1 MDPHS
6 RTVAAHL
13 GGQYKSPIIA
23 ADARG
28 CLPRRDWVVWPF
40 TLRWSHHVEESRE
53 SEFLPHDGPLRE
65 DVSRLGAMVGRML
78 AEQGGSALFGRV
90 EQVRIAAIRRRGEGA
105 SVDELASSLA
115 GLDAADAEALARAFA
130 TYFQAVNTAERV
142 HRIRRRRDYQRD
154 GSAPQPESLL
164 DVLGRLKAQGVGAD
178 ELLGW
183 LDQLW
188 IEPVFTAHPT
198 EAVRRSL
205 LEKEQAVVRSLV
217 DGFDQNRTPQERKED
232 DDRIFMALSS
242 GWQTAEASPVRPTV
256 QDEHHHVGFY
266 LVNPIYRIVPALYES
281 LASALQEVYG
291 VAVLL
296 PSLLGFATWVGG
308 DMDGNPNVGAET
320 IAASLATQRAH
331 VIEHYVA
338 DVATLARLLSQTE
351 GRVAVDA
358 RLQQRLDDYR
368 VRFPAAAQKVRPRH
382 ADMPYRSLLTLIG
395 GRLEATQDDNHVEGY
410 TSVAELLEDL
420 QLIARSLVNNH
431 GLHAGAYAVQRLIR
445 RVRTFGLHLA
455 RLDVRQDSRVHDD
468 ALAALLEDPQWN
480 GRAAEERVT
489 RLQPYASG
497 EQAFG
502 GSTDANAVS
511 TRAVFDALHVARGRY
526 GAGAIGLYII
536 SMARSAADVLAVLA
550 LARYGG
556 FVDAS
561 PELPPLP
568 SGERAGVRGHAG
580 DAVVS
585 EQASIDSS
593 ASTRPSPQ
601 SSPQGGEE
609 AKARSVVPLNIA
621 PLFETVDDL
630 KNAPATLRALL
641 DDSVYRQHLAARGN
655 QQWVMLGY
663 SDSGKDGG
671 TLASRWGLQ
680 RAQVELLEVAN
691 AAGIKLAFF
700 HGRGGSA
707 SRGGARITPALMSSP
722 RGAVA
727 GVLRVTEQGEVIH
740 RKYGIRALALR
751 NLEQTVG
758 AVLRASLR
766 PRETEPREELWRE
779 QMSWLST
786 NSRQAYRAFVDRENF
801 VDYFRHAT
809 PIDVI
814 ERMTLGSR
822 PASRRSMR
830 GVQDLRAIPWVFAW
844 TQCRSII
851 TGWYGLGAALEQGVA
866 EFGEAALAEMA
877 RDWPFFSNLLDDVE
891 MVLAKCDL
899 DIAEAF
905 SKLSG
910 PLHEEFFG
918 LIRAEFGRT
927 RHWLLKLKG
936 SDALLH
942 GDPRLAASIRLR
954 NPYVDPMS
962 LLQVDLLQRWR
973 DGDGKDDTLLQAL
986 VACVN
991 GVSQGLQNTG

>member
-1 MDPHS
+1 M
-6 RTVAAHL
+6 
-13 GGQYKSPIIA
+13 
-23 ADARG
+23 
-28 CLPRRDWVVWPF
+28 
-40 TLRWSHHVEESRE
+40 EENRE
-53 SEFLPHDGPLRE
+53 AEFLPPDGPLRE

-78 AEQGGSALFGRV
+78 AEQGGAAFFERV
-90 EQVRIAAIRRRGEGA
+90 EQVRVAAIRRRREGA
-105 SVDELASSLA
+105 SVDELADSLA
-115 GLDAADAEALARAFA
+115 GLDAADAQAMARAFA

-142 HRIRRRRDYQRD
+142 HRIRRRRDYQRE

-164 DVLGRLKAQGVGAD
+164 DVLGRLKAEGVGAN

-183 LDQLW
+183 LDRLW

-205 LEKEQAVVRSLV
+205 LEKEQAIVSSLI
-217 DGFDQNRTPQERKED
+217 DGFDQHRTPQERRED
-232 DDRIFMALSS
+232 DDRIYMALSS

-266 LVNPIYRIVPALYES
+266 LANPLYRIVPALYES
-281 LASALQEVYG
+281 LAGALQSVYG
-291 VAVLL
+291 VAADL
-296 PSLLGFATWVGG
+296 PQLLGFATWVGG
-308 DMDGNPNVGAET
+308 DMDGNPNVGADT
-320 IAASLATQRAH
+320 IAASLATQRAN

-338 DVATLARLLSQTE
+338 DVAGLARLLSQTE

-358 RLQQRLDDYR
+358 DLQQRLDDYR
-368 VRFPAAAQKVRPRH
+368 ARFPAAAQRVRPRH
-382 ADMPYRSLLTLIG
+382 ADMPYRCLLTVIG
-395 GRLEATQDDNHVEGY
+395 ARLEATLGDSHTEGY
-410 TSVAELLEDL
+410 TSAAELLDDL
-420 QLIARSLVNNH
+420 QLIVRSLVDHH

-468 ALAALLEDPQWN
+468 ALAALLDNVAWPQLAPDE
-480 GRAAEERVT
+480 RA
-489 RLQPYASG
+489 LQLRGYASG
-497 EQAFG
+497 SARFPISHADVVASLYDVFATLG
-502 GSTDANAVS
+502 DA
-511 TRAVFDALHVARGRY
+511 RRRY
-526 GAGAIGLYII
+526 GSEAVGLYII

-556 FVDAS
+556 LV
-561 PELPPLP
+561 EN
-568 SGERAGVRGHAG
+568 
-580 DAVVS
+580 
-585 EQASIDSS
+585 DS
-593 ASTRPSPQ
+593 
-601 SSPQGGEE
+601 
-609 AKARSVVPLNIA
+609 VPLNIA

-630 KNAPATLRALL
+630 KAAPQTLGALL
-641 DDSVYRQHLAARGN
+641 DDPVYRQHLAARNN

-691 AAGIKLAFF
+691 AAGIELAFF

-722 RGAVA
+722 RGTVA

-766 PRETEPREELWRE
+766 PRETEPREEHWRGL
-779 QMSWLST
+779 MDTLSA
-786 NSRQAYRAFVDRENF
+786 NSRQAYRAFVDREHF
-801 VDYFRHAT
+801 VDYFRAAT

-814 ERMTLGSR
+814 EKMTLGSR

-844 TQCRSII
+844 TQCRSILP
-851 TGWYGLGAALEQGVA
+851 GWYGLGSALEQSA
-866 EFGEAALAEMA
+866 QQLGEEALVEMA
-877 RDWPFFSNLLDDVE
+877 RDWPFFSNVLDDVE

-918 LIRAEFGRT
+918 LIRDEFART
-927 RHWLLKLKG
+927 RHWLLRLKR
-936 SDALLH
+936 SDALLQVE
-942 GDPRLAASIRLR
+942 PRLAASIRLR

-973 DGDGKDDTLLQAL
+973 ATERADDALLQAL

>member
-1 MDPHS
+1 ME
-6 RTVAAHL
+6 
-13 GGQYKSPIIA
+13 Q
-23 ADARG
+23 
-28 CLPRRDWVVWPF
+28 
-40 TLRWSHHVEESRE
+40 SRE
-53 SEFLPHDGPLRE
+53 PEFLPPDGPLRE
-65 DVSRLGAMVGRML
+65 DVSRLGAMVGQML
-78 AEQGGSALFGRV
+78 AEQGGTAFFERV
-90 EQVRIAAIRRRGEGA
+90 EQVRTAAIRRRREGA
-105 SVDELASSLA
+105 SVDDLADSLA

-142 HRIRRRRDYQRD
+142 HRIRRRRDYQRE

-164 DVLGRLKAQGVGAD
+164 DVLGRLKAEGVGAD
-178 ELLGW
+178 ELAGW
-183 LDQLW
+183 LDRLW

-205 LEKEQAVVRSLV
+205 LEKEQAIVASLI
-217 DGFDQNRTPQERKED
+217 DGFDPQRTPQERQED
-232 DDRIFMALSS
+232 DDRIYMALSA
-242 GWQTAEASPVRPTV
+242 GWQTAEASPVRPSV
-256 QDEHHHVGFY
+256 QDEREHVDFY
-266 LVNPIYRIVPALYES
+266 LANPLYRIVPALYES
-281 LASALQEVYG
+281 LAQALQETYG
-291 VAVLL
+291 VAIRLPQLL
-296 PSLLGFATWVGG
+296 RFASWVGG
-308 DMDGNPNVGAET
+308 DMDGNPNVGADT
-320 IAASLATQRAH
+320 IADCLDSQRAL
-331 VIEHYVA
+331 VLERYRE
-338 DVATLARLLSQTE
+338 DVATLARSLSQTE
-351 GRVAVDA
+351 GRVAASAALRA
-358 RLQQRLDDYR
+358 RLADYR
-368 VRFPAAAQKVRPRH
+368 ARFPAAAAQIRPRH
-382 ADMPYRSLLTLIG
+382 ADMPYRCLLQLVG
-395 GRLEATQDDNHVEGY
+395 ARLALTGDESSDGY
-410 TSVAELLEDL
+410 PSSDELLDDL
-420 QLIARSLVNNH
+420 QLIADSLLQHRGV
-431 GLHAGAYAVQRLIR
+431 HAGAYAVERLLC
-445 RVRTFGLHLA
+445 RVRSFGFHLA

-468 ALAALLEDPQWN
+468 ALAALLADPDWSARDSTA
-480 GRAAEERVT
+480 RAD
-489 RLQPYASG
+489 RLRPYASG
-497 EQAFG
+497 EAVFAH
-502 GSTDANAVS
+502 SSDANAES
-511 TRAVFDALHVARGRY
+511 LQAVFATLRDSRRSHGRDAT
-526 GAGAIGLYII
+526 GLYII

-550 LARYGG
+550 LARRGG
-556 FVDAS
+556 LVDA
-561 PELPPLP
+561 
-568 SGERAGVRGHAG
+568 AG
-580 DAVVS
+580 D
-585 EQASIDSS
+585 
-593 ASTRPSPQ
+593 
-601 SSPQGGEE
+601 
-609 AKARSVVPLNIA
+609 VPLNIA

-630 KNAPATLRALL
+630 KSAPATLRALL
-641 DDSVYRQHLAARGN
+641 GDPVYRRHLAARGD

-691 AAGIKLAFF
+691 AAGIHLAFF

-766 PRETEPREELWRE
+766 PREDEPREERWRE
-779 QMSWLST
+779 VMNTLSAA
-786 NSRQAYRAFVDRENF
+786 SRQTYRAFVERDGF
-801 VDYFRHAT
+801 VDYFRSAT
-809 PIDVI
+809 PVDVI

-844 TQCRSII
+844 TQCRSILP
-851 TGWYGLGAALEQGVA
+851 GWYGLGSALEQGVQQ
-866 EFGEAALAEMA
+866 FGEAVLAEMA
-877 RDWPFFSNLLDDVE
+877 RDWPFFCNLLDDVE

-918 LIRAEFGRT
+918 LIRAEFART
-927 RHWLLKLKG
+927 RHWLLRLKG
-936 SDALLH
+936 SEVLLR
-942 GDPRLAASIRLR
+942 GEPRLAASIRLR

-973 DGDGKDDTLLQAL
+973 AGDRADDAVLQAL